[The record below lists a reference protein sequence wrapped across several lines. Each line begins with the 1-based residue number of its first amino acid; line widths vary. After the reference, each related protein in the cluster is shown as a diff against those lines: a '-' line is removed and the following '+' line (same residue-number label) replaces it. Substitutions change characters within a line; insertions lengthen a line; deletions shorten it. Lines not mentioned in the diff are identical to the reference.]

1 MSLKIKLCGMRRPE
15 DIEYINSFPPDYAGF
30 ILSPG
35 FRRSI
40 DRETFLRLVSLLRS
54 SISPVGVFVDEPI
67 ENVVEFAPKLSVI
80 QLHGGENEEYIRRLR
95 GLIPADCEIWKAVRV
110 KSEDDILKAD
120 RLPADKLLLDAF
132 SENSVGGTGKTADW
146 DLIGKTR
153 ISKPFFAAGGITA
166 ANFREAAERL
176 SPYGIDLSGG
186 IETGG
191 AKDLLKIREI
201 MQKKAEFEKTKGY

>member
-15 DIEYINSFPPDYAGF
+15 DIEYLGSFPPDYAGF
-30 ILSPG
+30 ILTPG

-54 SISPVGVFVDEPI
+54 SILPVGVFVDEPI
-67 ENVVEFAPKLSVI
+67 ENVAGFAPKLMVI
-80 QLHGGENEEYIRRLR
+80 QLHGSENEEYIRRLR

-120 RLPADKLLLDAF
+120 KLPVDKLLLDAF
-132 SENSVGGTGKTADW
+132 SEKSVGGTGKTADW
-146 DLIGKTR
+146 DLIEKTR

-191 AKDLLKIREI
+191 AKDLAKIREI
-201 MQKKAEFEKTKGY
+201 MQIKAEFE